1 MSTVAVTAPSSRPSW
16 ITVSLISALC
26 TALGSAVTVGV
37 KYGQQETAISSL
49 QERNQEYRDA
59 NKELLG
65 RLKEWQQAYEKQ
77 QAVLQSTQSSLQRIQ
92 ADRCT
97 PLRNKVDDLKIS
109 IEIAS
114 GGTPSSNLGTLQELM
129 QQYQISLR
137 ACYSGPV

>member
-59 NKELLG
+59 NKELVG
-65 RLKEWQQAYEKQ
+65 
-77 QAVLQSTQSSLQRIQ
+77 
-92 ADRCT
+92 
-97 PLRNKVDDLKIS
+97 
-109 IEIAS
+109 
-114 GGTPSSNLGTLQELM
+114 
-129 QQYQISLR
+129 
-137 ACYSGPV
+137 